1 MTFKRKALAWG
12 GVASGAARLLGDVL
26 YPPKCALCHI
36 PVDAAHALC
45 PECFAR
51 LNFITKPQCTCCG
64 VPFSY
69 APLGEMRCGD
79 CLANPPPYQLA
90 RAALAYDDVSRP
102 LVTRLKYGD
111 RPHLSILLA
120 RLMRQAGHE
129 ALQGA
134 EAIVPVP
141 LHWRRQVARRYNQS
155 LVLARQ
161 LGQLSD
167 VAVRPDLLQ
176 RHKATTPQVGLSRS
190 QRLRNV
196 AAAFSVPESSRPA
209 LQGKTL
215 LLVDDV
221 MTSGA
226 TLEACSKVLLKGGAA
241 EIRILTLA
249 RRVLVE

>member
-12 GVASGAARLLGDVL
+12 GMASGAARLLGDVF
-26 YPPKCALCHI
+26 YPPKCALCHV
-36 PVDAAHALC
+36 PVDAAHAIC
-45 PECFAR
+45 SECFAR
-51 LNFITKPQCTCCG
+51 LNFITKPQCSCCG

-69 APLGEMRCGD
+69 APLGEMLCGE
-79 CLANPPPYQLA
+79 CLADPPPYRLA

-111 RPHLSILLA
+111 RPHLAILLA

-129 ALQGA
+129 ALDGA
-134 EAIVPVP
+134 DFIIPVP

-155 LVLARQ
+155 LVLAHR
-161 LGQLSD
+161 LGLLSE
-167 VAVRPDLLQ
+167 VEVRPDLLQ
-176 RHKATTPQVGLSRS
+176 RHKATAPQVGLSRS

-196 AAAFSVPESSRPA
+196 ATAFSVPKSCRHTVD
-209 LQGKTL
+209 GKTI

-226 TLEACSKVLLKGGAA
+226 TMDACSKVLIKAGAA